1 MKIKLHPEKLKP
13 NLDSLGFLIDLFM
26 ITLVIANLGL
36 ILFDWLFQVSL
47 VENLLATHTPAFH
60 SFYRDTI
67 HADFLFYDL
76 CFVAVYL
83 TEFTIRWIVAIAR
96 GTYHRW
102 FFYPFAHWYDLLG
115 CIPVG
120 SFRWLRILRVVNLL
134 FRLQRMGIIDLSQ
147 TWLGQTLIKYYNIL
161 VEEVSDRVVIN
172 VLNGAQREVDG
183 GSPLLHRIENQ
194 VLVPRQ
200 ASLVHFVA
208 ERIAAATRKT
218 HSEYRDE
225 LAGYF
230 AHLTDEAITRTQAGK
245 RLAAIPVAGPRA
257 IALLGDAVRETGSAF
272 VDQLVDDLSSSA
284 NRPQLEQLL
293 HDVLDAARGDGE
305 RLDDLLRDTLLD
317 ILEQIKQQVSVQQW
331 KLAEQAQ
338 DLENKY

>member
-1 MKIKLHPEKLKP
+1 MKIRLHPEKLKA
-13 NLDSLGFLIDLFM
+13 NLDTLGFLIDLFM
-26 ITLVIANLGL
+26 IALVIANLAL

-47 VENLLATHTPAFH
+47 FQNLLAAHTPAFH
-60 SFYRDTI
+60 TFYRDTI

-83 TEFTIRWIVAIAR
+83 TEFTLRWGVAIAR

-134 FRLQRMGIIDLSQ
+134 FRLQRMGIVDLSQ
-147 TWLGQTLIKYYNIL
+147 TWLGQTLLKYYDIV
-161 VEEVSDRVVIN
+161 VEEVSDRVVMQ
-172 VLNGAQREVDG
+172 VLSGAQREVGG
-183 GSPLLHRIENQ
+183 GSPLLHRIEKE
-194 VLVPRQ
+194 VLAPRQ
-200 ASLVHFVA
+200 ERLVSFVA
-208 ERIAAATRKT
+208 ERIAEATRKT
-218 HSEYRDE
+218 HSEYRVD

-230 AHLTDEAITRTQAGK
+230 AHLTDEAITRTQAGR

-257 IALLGDAVRETGSAF
+257 IALLGEAVRETGSAF
-272 VDQLVDDLSSSA
+272 VDQLVDDLATPA

-305 RLDDLLRDTLLD
+305 QLDDLLRDTLLD
-317 ILEQIKQQVSVQQW
+317 ILEQIKQQVAVQQW
-331 KLAEQAQ
+331 KLAERAE
-338 DLENKY
+338 DLGPKY

>member
-1 MKIKLHPEKLKP
+1 MKIRLHPEKLKA
-13 NLDSLGFLIDLFM
+13 NLDTLGFLIDLFM
-26 ITLVIANLGL
+26 IALVIANLAL

-47 VENLLATHTPAFH
+47 FQNLLATHTPAFH
-60 SFYRDTI
+60 TFYRDTI

-76 CFVAVYL
+76 CFVTVYL
-83 TEFTIRWIVAIAR
+83 TEFTLRWGVAIAR

-134 FRLQRMGIIDLSQ
+134 FRLQRMGIVDLSQ
-147 TWLGQTLIKYYNIL
+147 TWLGQTLLKYYDIV
-161 VEEVSDRVVIN
+161 VEEVSDRVVMQ
-172 VLNGAQREVDG
+172 VLSGAQREVGG
-183 GSPLLHRIENQ
+183 GSPLLHRIEKE
-194 VLVPRQ
+194 VLAPRQ
-200 ASLVHFVA
+200 ERLVSFVA
-208 ERIAAATRKT
+208 ERIAEATRKT
-218 HSEYRDE
+218 HSEYRVD

-230 AHLTDEAITRTQAGK
+230 AHLTDEAITRTQAGR

-257 IALLGDAVRETGSAF
+257 IALLGEAVRETGSAF
-272 VDQLVDDLSSSA
+272 VDQLVDDLATPA

-305 RLDDLLRDTLLD
+305 QLDDLLRDTLLD
-317 ILEQIKQQVSVQQW
+317 ILEQIKQQVAVQQW
-331 KLAEQAQ
+331 KLAERAE
-338 DLENKY
+338 DLGPKY

>member
-13 NLDSLGFLIDLFM
+13 NLDSLGFLVDLFM
-26 ITLVIANLGL
+26 ITLVIANLAL
-36 ILFDWLFQVSL
+36 ILFDWLFQVPPFAQ
-47 VENLLATHTPAFH
+47 LLANHTPAFH
-60 SFYRDTI
+60 NFYRDTI

-83 TEFTIRWIVAIAR
+83 TEFAVRWAVAIAR

-161 VEEVSDRVVIN
+161 VEEISDRVVLQ
-172 VLNGAQREVDG
+172 VLSGAQREVGG
-183 GSPLLHRIENQ
+183 GSPLLHRIEKD
-194 VLVPRQ
+194 VLAPRQ
-200 ASLVHFVA
+200 EKLVAFVA

-230 AHLTDEAITRTQAGK
+230 AHLTDEAITRTPAGK

-257 IALLGDAVRETGSAF
+257 IALVGDAVRETGSAF
-272 VDQLVDDLSSSA
+272 VDQLVEDLSSQA
-284 NRPQLEQLL
+284 NRAQLEQLF
-293 HDVLDAARGDGE
+293 HDVLDASRGDGE
-305 RLDDLLRDTLLD
+305 QLDELLRDTLLD
-317 ILEQIKQQVSVQQW
+317 ILEQIKQQVAVQRW
-331 KLAEQAQ
+331 KLEEQAQ
-338 DLENKY
+338 DPDNKY